1 MTASDLENGFGRF
14 ESVAVVTER
23 LRVLALLFVGS
34 RGVQD
39 CFEVGFV
46 VELARTHKHCL
57 AVVLLVVV
65 VLVVLVVLFE
75 YWFAWLFATSLLIYL
90 INQKKLRGSLSV
102 AGSGFGS

>member
-1 MTASDLENGFGRF
+1 MI
-14 ESVAVVTER
+14 VATER

-34 RGVQD
+34 QRVQD

-65 VLVVLVVLFE
+65 VLVVLAVLFE
-75 YWFAWLFATSLLIYL
+75 YWLA
-90 INQKKLRGSLSV
+90 
-102 AGSGFGS
+102 